1 MTNLYSQILESM
13 KNKECLFYLKSSTL
27 KLGLHMMLITLFILF
42 IITLAYIFR
51 FENLRNLI
59 KEKRFY
65 EDIYIISNDFFH
77 SNTVYYNVY
86 IFTQICFWSFFLL
99 IYIYLYII
107 SKKNVNKQALIH
119 QYISSRLII
128 YCCLILFISSIFTY
142 LDNSYPVDNI
152 GELKANFNQHIKEYI
167 YNYIHNC
174 DYQEEIKNNT
184 ICNSNENLDAK
195 QKIGN
200 TIAFLIIKKLEYN
213 EYLYEELLEIS
224 WVKAIDYDTNTLF
237 DTSTID
243 QYNLTQDV
251 IYGVKQKEKEINE
264 CISKIKKA
272 TIITSSKQFYAL
284 IIQMIVFMLIAFDLF
299 HKKK

>member
-13 KNKECLFYLKSSTL
+13 KNKECLFYLKSSFL
-27 KLGLHMMLITLFILF
+27 KFSLHIMLITLFILF

-86 IFTQICFWSFFLL
+86 IFIQICFWSFYLL
-99 IYIYLYII
+99 IYIYIYII
-107 SKKNVNKQALIH
+107 SKKNVNQQALIH

-128 YCCLILFISSIFTY
+128 YCCLILFVSSLFTY
-142 LDNSYPVDNI
+142 LDNSNPDYNI
-152 GELKANFNQHIKEYI
+152 GKLKEEFNEHIRKFVESYIFTNPTYKANLQSNQIPKTGDNDKTAI
-167 YNYIHNC
+167 NA
-174 DYQEEIKNNT
+174 T
-184 ICNSNENLDAK
+184 
-195 QKIGN
+195 
-200 TIAFLIIKKLEYN
+200 AFLIFKKLGNNYI
-213 EYLYEELLEIS
+213 YYQKLSDIS
-224 WVKAIDYDTNTLF
+224 WVNVIDYDTNTLF
-237 DTSTID
+237 DTSTIKEYD
-243 QYNLTQDV
+243 LPQEV
-251 IYGVKQKEKEINE
+251 IDKVKSNEKGINE
-264 CISKIKKA
+264 LIIKIKNA
-272 TIITSSKQFYAL
+272 TNITSSKQFYAL